1 MLKKEE
7 IEKAIGKPVPQ
18 FVRDVLEHPP
28 FRVTVTTNLETL
40 TAYLRKFPVD
50 IVPVFKS
57 IFSDD
62 VAGVVYPQTSLL
74 LKSKKKDVNLGEL
87 INQPLV
93 VKESWKIENVV
104 EILMS
109 ESKWGAVVVDEEGKY
124 VGVVSL
130 RGLLSALALREPKAK
145 SVNAVYSQAE
155 EKKSRIGF
163 VKAIERVDKVFKKI
177 AGGVYDGY
185 VVLNR
190 EGGAAGVL
198 TVWDFVK
205 SRRWYK
211 GSGEPR
217 PIFGKGAARGES
229 KHVGVARVWRVMF
242 KGVAVAT
249 PDTPLEE
256 VARYM
261 ADSGLYV
268 VPVVDRSGKVIGSVS
283 VWDVFYGYLYGVK
296 EGREDIAVRKAVEVQ
311 VTKPSLEAAIRL
323 RPVKHVT
330 GLRASNIMLRDI
342 PAVNVRDTMS
352 RVRKVFLRSGSE
364 IVAVVD
370 DEEKIV
376 GFITRRDFLTYIAEK
391 SLGFWK
397 RQRGKWLVL
406 KEHVLP
412 GERAKIAI
420 EEGTAGDI
428 MKTSYP
434 TAREDSTVEEIAYKM
449 LAAGTDYIVIVDE
462 NGAAVGVVTKRE
474 LAKAYAERGRSVTV
488 GELMTPLEVAVVNVY
503 SSLSSV
509 VRKINAYELD
519 GVLVTEGNE
528 LKGVVSVEDLTLRPI
543 EETLRGEK
551 IVFFTKSG
559 ELKKKTTGL
568 SRMRYSKAGT
578 LMAIDVMKTAQY
590 VATVNSEVREVIE
603 NLIDQGVL
611 PVVDEQGRLAGALNV
626 MDIVKD
632 LARVYVTYAAP
643 EKIVEEVKERVK

>member
-462 NGAAVGVVTKRE
+462 KGAAVGVVTKRE

-643 EKIVEEVKERVK
+643 ERIVEEVKERVK

>member
-28 FRVTVTTNLETL
+28 FRVTVTTSLETL

-242 KGVAVAT
+242 RGVAVAT

-352 RVRKVFLRSGSE
+352 RVRKVFLKSGSE

-462 NGAAVGVVTKRE
+462 KGAAVGVVTKRE

>member
-352 RVRKVFLRSGSE
+352 RVRKVFLKSGSE

-462 NGAAVGVVTKRE
+462 KGAAVGVVTKRE
-474 LAKAYAERGRSVTV
+474 LARAYAERGRSVTV

>member
-1 MLKKEE
+1 MER
-7 IEKAIGKPVPQ
+7 G
-18 FVRDVLEHPP
+18 PP
-28 FRVTVTTNLETL
+28 
-40 TAYLRKFPVD
+40 
-50 IVPVFKS
+50 
-57 IFSDD
+57 
-62 VAGVVYPQTSLL
+62 
-74 LKSKKKDVNLGEL
+74 
-87 INQPLV
+87 
-93 VKESWKIENVV
+93 
-104 EILMS
+104 
-109 ESKWGAVVVDEEGKY
+109 GA
-124 VGVVSL
+124 
-130 RGLLSALALREPKAK
+130 
-145 SVNAVYSQAE
+145 
-155 EKKSRIGF
+155 
-163 VKAIERVDKVFKKI
+163 
-177 AGGVYDGY
+177 
-185 VVLNR
+185 
-190 EGGAAGVL
+190 
-198 TVWDFVK
+198 
-205 SRRWYK
+205 
-211 GSGEPR
+211 
-217 PIFGKGAARGES
+217 S

-242 KGVAVAT
+242 RGVAVAT

-352 RVRKVFLRSGSE
+352 RVRKVFLKSGSE

-370 DEEKIV
+370 DEERIV

-462 NGAAVGVVTKRE
+462 KGAAVGVVTKRE
-474 LAKAYAERGRSVTV
+474 LARAYAERGRSVTV

>member
-352 RVRKVFLRSGSE
+352 RVRKVFLKSGSE

-462 NGAAVGVVTKRE
+462 KGAAVGVVTKRE

>member
-211 GSGEPR
+211 GSGKPR

-323 RPVKHVT
+323 RTVKHVT

-352 RVRKVFLRSGSE
+352 RVRKVFLKSGSE

-462 NGAAVGVVTKRE
+462 KGAAVGVVTKRE

-643 EKIVEEVKERVK
+643 ERIVEEVKERVK

>member
-323 RPVKHVT
+323 RTVKHVT

-352 RVRKVFLRSGSE
+352 RVRKVFLKSGSE

-462 NGAAVGVVTKRE
+462 KGAAVGVVTKRE

>member
-205 SRRWYK
+205 SRGWYK

-462 NGAAVGVVTKRE
+462 KGAAVGVVTKRE